1 MNIREQIEMERK
13 GEDTVPNTYH
23 ITKAAEESLEFYA
36 RQLEI
41 NQDAV
46 LDILLRYLALTDNC
60 TRVLADLGA
69 ELDPTKLP

>member
-1 MNIREQIEMERK
+1 MTIREEIDMERK
-13 GEDTVPNTYH
+13 GEDTVPSTYH
-23 ITKAAEESLEFYA
+23 ITKAAEESLEFYS

-41 NQDAV
+41 NQDIA

-60 TRVLADLGA
+60 TRVLADLGT

>member
-1 MNIREQIEMERK
+1 MTIREEIDMERK

-23 ITKAAEESLEFYA
+23 ITKAAEESLVFYA

-41 NQDAV
+41 SQDAA

-60 TRVLADLGA
+60 TRVLNDLGA
-69 ELDPTKLP
+69 ELDPKKLS